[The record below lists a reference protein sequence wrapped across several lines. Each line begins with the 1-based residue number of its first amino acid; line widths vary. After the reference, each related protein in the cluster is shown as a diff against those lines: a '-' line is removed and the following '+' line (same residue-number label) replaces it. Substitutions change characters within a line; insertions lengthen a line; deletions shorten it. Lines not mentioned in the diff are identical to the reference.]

1 MVAPSP
7 YLFGLKNIAV
17 AYAFAYASAHA
28 EPSGHHQRFA
38 LDFSTII
45 STHTHT
51 ESSEEDEAWAGANF
65 SGLRDPEAM
74 RRFLA
79 ASDYC
84 FGHSDSD
91 DESTYDPTR
100 ECLHVGLGMPGTSD
114 EGERA
119 GNRSPLRQGAG
130 DATPPLVEFRA
141 ARNVNIALGDIR
153 RLDLE
158 QLRELQAKVDQ
169 D

>member
-1 MVAPSP
+1 MAPSP
-7 YLFGLKNIAV
+7 YPFGLKNIAA
-17 AYAFAYASAHA
+17 AYAFAYASMHA

-38 LDFSTII
+38 LDFTTI

-51 ESSEEDEAWAGANF
+51 DSSEEDEAWARADF

-84 FGHSDSD
+84 FGYSDSD
-91 DESTYDPTR
+91 DESTYNPTR
-100 ECLHVGLGMPGTSD
+100 ECFHVGLGMPGASN

-130 DATPPLVEFRA
+130 DATPPLVELRA
-141 ARNVNIALGDIR
+141 AWNVNAAPEELR

-158 QLRELQAKVDQ
+158 QLREL
-169 D
+169 